1 MNRRMFLAAVA
12 VFSVIIFIALYVVL
26 PVSAQTNSDP
36 VFDDGASTT
45 RSVDENTPSFDNIG
59 APVTATD
66 ADNDRLVYSLEDART
81 SPFTIVRATGQLQ
94 VGQPLDY
101 EDEATYTVKVI
112 VTDPGSAKDTITV
125 TMTVNNV
132 EEAGS
137 VSMSWTRPQVDA
149 AITATLTDP
158 DEVSGTPTWAWE
170 RSSNR
175 SSWTPIS
182 GAASATYSPEAG
194 DVNKYL
200 RVTASYTDGE
210 SSGTTRTAQAVSA
223 TPVRAAQDPNSAPVF
238 NVNTGGGY
246 ACDRQGFGET
256 ADVCLWIPRNKPA
269 GDDIYYPAHVTDS
282 DHSERRYSL
291 SDTNTDSGHAALFR
305 IDPSRGTLFTT
316 AAHIYDNPSG
326 GKFEITITV
335 IDPSS
340 GTDSIDAVL
349 KPSGGDRN
357 PVVKG
362 PSTIRYSENGTWPLA
377 TYSATIKAHIDAGSS
392 YSYIG
397 WIIAVQ
403 PGGGDG
409 DFFDIDKDGNL
420 TFTQPSDYENPAD
433 DNGDNKYDFSLHVY
447 DSNPL
452 RERSGQTYFNVTV
465 IVEDSTYEA
474 LEIDGPSVVDY
485 AENRTDAVANY
496 TLRGTGRSVTWHLS
510 GRDAGEFTLSSSGV
524 LTFNRPPDYENPTDT
539 AEENA
544 YLLTISADTAD
555 DSKTEFVRVRVTDV
569 NEPPKF
575 DDDLE
580 TTLSVASDTGPDQQI
595 GDPYTAT
602 DPDKDAVLTYRLST
616 DTLPFDI
623 DLYNGQLST
632 SPTLTQFDRSSY
644 TVTVLV
650 TDGKDDNGGYDEAA
664 DDQITVTINVA
675 GGGNNAPEFPATETG
690 ARSFPENST
699 GGQNVGSPVAATDA
713 DDDTP
718 TYTLGGT
725 DAASFQIFG
734 NSGQIQ
740 TKSGVTYNHETKSS
754 YSVTVTANDDNGG
767 AATQDVAITVTNLE
781 EPGTVTLSTNQ
792 PSARAA
798 ITAALSDLDG
808 GVTGT
813 TWQWERSSDGSTGW
827 ADIGTDSSYTTV
839 DDDVGYSLRATA
851 SYTDGHGPKKTAQAT
866 TTQAV
871 RAGSN
876 RPPEFGAASATRSFN
891 ENTGAGENIGGPVTA
906 TDPENHSLT
915 YSLDATG
922 AASFDID
929 SGTGQIQTKSG
940 QTYDHETKS
949 SYSVTVT
956 ADDNNG
962 GTATKDVTITVT
974 NVEEPGTVTLSTNQP
989 SARAAI
995 TATLTDPDNGVTG
1008 TVWQWERSSDGSTG
1022 WADIG
1027 TDSSYTT
1034 VDDDVGYSLRATASY
1049 TDGHGPKKTAQAT
1062 TTQAVRAGSNRPPEF
1077 GAASATRSFNE
1088 NTGAGENIGG
1098 PVTATDPENHS
1109 LTYSLEGTDK
1119 DSFQIVT
1126 NSGQIQTKSGVTYDH
1141 ETTPTYTVTVKADDG
1156 NNGADTINVTITVA
1170 NVDEPPEFD
1179 EEPAATRTVA
1189 ENTPTDQDIG
1199 LPVAATDP
1207 EGDDLTYALDDASAV
1222 SFNIDISSGQLKTK
1236 AALDHEGQASY
1247 TVTVTAS
1254 DGTNTVTLAVTVNVT
1269 DVNEAPAFAT
1279 ETATRTF
1286 DENTAANTNIG
1297 APVTATDPDAD
1308 NTLTYSLDVTGPT
1321 SFDIDSGT
1329 GQIKTKSGVAYDYKT
1344 TPSYTVTVTAD
1355 DGNGGTDTITVTIT
1369 VANVDE
1375 DGTVT
1380 LSLVQPQVDT
1390 LLTATLDDPDGIVTS
1405 VTWVWARS
1413 TRPDSDWTKITGAA
1427 SASYT
1432 PVDDD
1437 VGKYLRATA
1446 SYTDPQSPGKSA
1458 QAVSENAVRAVPV
1471 DNGPPVFP
1479 DQDTDTPGDQSTQAT
1494 REVAENTEAGANIGD
1509 PVTATDPN
1517 SDTLT
1522 YSLRR
1527 TDVAS
1532 FAIAAATGQLQTKAP
1547 LNYEAKRTYEVTV
1560 TATDP
1565 SGLSDEIT
1573 VTINVT
1579 DVDEAPEIG
1588 FAASIDYAENRTDRV
1603 ATYTANDPENRVI
1616 TWRLSGVDGE
1626 NFEIS
1631 GTGELRFKATPD
1643 YEAPADDDTDNRY
1656 EVTVEAYDGAQTG
1669 SLPLTITVTNVDE
1682 ALKLTGEASIE
1693 YAENGTEPVDT
1704 YTANDPEKGEITWS
1718 LLGDDRG
1725 DFSISSGVLTFD
1737 TPPDYEAPVDVDTN
1751 NVYEVTVKAFDGT
1764 HTVTME
1770 VTITVTDANDPPVFP
1785 DQDPGTTGDQNTQAT
1800 REVAEN
1806 TAAGVDIG
1814 APVAATDADS
1824 DTLTYSLG
1832 GTDAASFG
1840 IDTSTGQLKTKAPLD
1855 YETRN
1860 SYEVTVTAT
1869 DPSAV
1874 SATATVTINVTDVD
1888 EDGTV
1893 TLSPLQPQ
1901 VGAPLTA
1908 TLTDPDGDVSGETWQ
1923 WARADSKGGAYTR
1936 IDSATSAT
1944 HTPVAAD
1951 VNKYLRAAASYTDP
1965 QGSGKSAQADSDNAV
1980 RAVPVNNGPPV
1991 FPDQDPDTTGD
2002 QSTQATREVAEN
2014 TGAGENIGAPVT
2026 ATDPGND
2033 SLTYS
2038 LEGTDKDSF
2047 QIVSNSGQI
2056 QTKSGVTYDH
2066 ETNVR
2071 ATR

>member
-1 MNRRMFLAAVA
+1 MNRRTFLAAVA

-112 VTDPGSAKDTITV
+112 VTDPDSAKDTITV
-125 TMTVNNV
+125 TITVNNV

-158 DEVSGTPTWAWE
+158 DDS
-170 RSSNR
+170 
-175 SSWTPIS
+175 IS
-182 GAASATYSPEAG
+182 GLTWQWSQASSRNGNYANLSGNGATSATYTPQSG
-194 DVNKYL
+194 DVDKFL

-223 TPVRAAQDPNSAPVF
+223 TLVRAAPGPNSAPVF
-238 NVNTGGGY
+238 NPNTGGGY
-246 ACDRQGFGET
+246 ACDRQGFSET

-291 SDTNTDSGHAALFR
+291 SDTNTGSGHAALFR

-316 AAHIYDNPSG
+316 AAHIYDNPTG
-326 GKFEITITV
+326 VKFQITITV
-335 IDPSS
+335 TDPSG
-340 GTDSIDAVL
+340 GTDSINVVL
-349 KPSGGDRN
+349 KPSGGEGP
-357 PVVKG
+357 PVVNG
-362 PSTIRYSENGTWPLA
+362 PSRITYPENGTWALA
-377 TYSATIKAHIDAGSS
+377 TYTATAANQGGGSRP
-392 YSYIG
+392 IHG

-409 DFFDIDKDGNL
+409 DFFDIDDDGNL
-420 TFTQPSDYENPAD
+420 TFTQPPDYEDPAD
-433 DNGDNKYDFSLHVY
+433 DDGDNTYSFSLHVY
-447 DSNPL
+447 DTNPPN
-452 RERSGQTYFNVTV
+452 RGRPAQTFFSVSVTV
-465 IVEDSTYEA
+465 TNEAVEA
-474 LEIDGPSVVDY
+474 LEIRGPSAVDY

-496 TLRGTGRSVTWHLS
+496 TLERATAPVDEWTLS
-510 GRDAGEFTLSSSGV
+510 GADGGEFSISANGV
-524 LTFNRPPDYENPTDT
+524 LTFNRSPDYENPTDA

-544 YLLTISADTAD
+544 YLVTITAYAGEQ
-555 DSKTEFVRVRVTDV
+555 SKTEFVRVRVTDV

-575 DDDLE
+575 DDGLE
-580 TTLSVASDTGPDQQI
+580 TTLSVASDIGASKQI

-602 DPDKDAVLTYRLST
+602 DPDKDAVLTYSLST

-623 DLYNGQLST
+623 DPYNGQLST
-632 SPTLTQFDRSSY
+632 SDTLTQFDKSSY

-650 TDGKDDNGGYDEAA
+650 TDGKNDNGDYDIDHV
-664 DDQITVTINVA
+664 DDRLTVTINVE
-675 GGGNNAPEFPATETG
+675 GGGNNAPAFPATETG
-690 ARSFPENST
+690 ARSFPENSA

-713 DDDTP
+713 DDDNLTD
-718 TYTLGGT
+718 TLTGT
-725 DAASFQIFG
+725 DAGSFQI
-734 NSGQIQ
+734 
-740 TKSGVTYNHETKSS
+740 
-754 YSVTVTANDDNGG
+754 
-767 AATQDVAITVTNLE
+767 L
-781 EPGTVTLSTNQ
+781 
-792 PSARAA
+792 
-798 ITAALSDLDG
+798 
-808 GVTGT
+808 
-813 TWQWERSSDGSTGW
+813 
-827 ADIGTDSSYTTV
+827 
-839 DDDVGYSLRATA
+839 
-851 SYTDGHGPKKTAQAT
+851 
-866 TTQAV
+866 
-871 RAGSN
+871 
-876 RPPEFGAASATRSFN
+876 
-891 ENTGAGENIGGPVTA
+891 
-906 TDPENHSLT
+906 
-915 YSLDATG
+915 
-922 AASFDID
+922 
-929 SGTGQIQTKSG
+929 GTGQIQTKSG

-956 ADDNNG
+956 ADDGNG

-1008 TVWQWERSSDGSTG
+1008 TVWQWKRSSDGSTG

-1027 TDSSYTT
+1027 TDSPSYTT

-1049 TDGHGPKKTAQAT
+1049 TDGHGPNKTAQAT

-1077 GAASATRSFNE
+1077 SGASATRSFDE
-1088 NTGAGENIGG
+1088 NTGAGQPIGD
-1098 PVTATDPENHS
+1098 PVTATDLDNHS

-1119 DSFQIVT
+1119 DSFQIVST
-1126 NSGQIQTKSGVTYDH
+1126 TGQIQTKSGVTYDH

-1156 NNGADTINVTITVA
+1156 NNGADTIDVTITVT

-1199 LPVAATDP
+1199 LPLAATDP
-1207 EGDDLTYALDDASAV
+1207 EGDDLTYALDSTSAV
-1222 SFNIDISSGQLKTK
+1222 SFDIDTSSGQLKTK
-1236 AALDHEGQASY
+1236 AALDHETTDSY

-1254 DGTNTVTLAVTVNVT
+1254 DGTNTVPLAVTVTVT
-1269 DVNEAPAFAT
+1269 DVNEPPTFAT
-1279 ETATRTF
+1279 ETATRTV
-1286 DENTAANTNIG
+1286 DENTAPNTNIG
-1297 APVTATDPDAD
+1297 GPVTATDLD
-1308 NTLTYSLDVTGPT
+1308 NHSLTYSLDATGAA

-1329 GQIKTKSGVAYDYKT
+1329 GQIKTKTGVTYDHET

-1355 DGNGGTDTITVTIT
+1355 DDNNGADTIVVTIT

-1375 DGTVT
+1375 DGTVS
-1380 LSLVQPQVDT
+1380 LSSVQPQVDS
-1390 LLTATLDDPDGIVTS
+1390 LLTATLDDPDGSVTS
-1405 VTWVWARS
+1405 VTWVWSRS
-1413 TRPDSDWTKITGAA
+1413 TRPDSGWTNITGAT

-1432 PVDDD
+1432 PGDVDVD
-1437 VGKYLRATA
+1437 KYLRATA
-1446 SYTDPQSPGKSA
+1446 SYTDPQSSGKSA

-1479 DQDTDTPGDQSTQAT
+1479 DQDPDTTGDQKAQT
-1494 REVAENTEAGANIGD
+1494 REVAENTAPDTVIGD

-1522 YSLRR
+1522 YSLGG
-1527 TDVAS
+1527 TDAKS
-1532 FAIAAATGQLQTKAP
+1532 FSIVAATGQLQTKAP
-1547 LNYEAKRTYEVTV
+1547 LDYETDPTYTVTV

-1579 DVDEAPEIG
+1579 DLDEAPEIG
-1588 FAASIDYAENRTDRV
+1588 FAASIDYAENRTDRI
-1603 ATYTANDPENRVI
+1603 ATYTANDPENKVI

-1626 NFEIS
+1626 DFEIS

-1656 EVTVEAYDGAQTG
+1656 EVTVEAFDGVKTG

-1693 YAENGTEPVDT
+1693 YSENDTEPVAT

-1725 DFSISSGVLTFD
+1725 DFSISSGVLTFS

-1751 NVYEVTVKAFDGT
+1751 NVYEVTVKASDGT
-1764 HTVTME
+1764 HTVTMD
-1770 VTITVTDANDPPVFP
+1770 VTITVTDANDPPVVP

-1806 TAAGVDIG
+1806 TATGVDIG

-1832 GTDAASFG
+1832 GMDAASFG
-1840 IDTSTGQLKTKAPLD
+1840 IDTSTGQLQTKAALD
-1855 YETRN
+1855 YETKA
-1860 SYEVTVTAT
+1860 SYEVTVT
-1869 DPSAV
+1869 
-1874 SATATVTINVTDVD
+1874 
-1888 EDGTV
+1888 
-1893 TLSPLQPQ
+1893 
-1901 VGAPLTA
+1901 
-1908 TLTDPDGDVSGETWQ
+1908 
-1923 WARADSKGGAYTR
+1923 
-1936 IDSATSAT
+1936 
-1944 HTPVAAD
+1944 
-1951 VNKYLRAAASYTDP
+1951 
-1965 QGSGKSAQADSDNAV
+1965 
-1980 RAVPVNNGPPV
+1980 
-1991 FPDQDPDTTGD
+1991 
-2002 QSTQATREVAEN
+2002 
-2014 TGAGENIGAPVT
+2014 VT
-2026 ATDPGND
+2026 ASD
-2033 SLTYS
+2033 
-2038 LEGTDKDSF
+2038 
-2047 QIVSNSGQI
+2047 
-2056 QTKSGVTYDH
+2056 
-2066 ETNVR
+2066 ETSPTNIMIP
-2071 ATR
+2071 